1 MKKLLFLTFL
11 FTLFACSGGDDDN
24 SVSINP
30 DLVGAWETTIT
41 DGMSTAEQ
49 VFTLNA
55 NGTGSV
61 SNLWDDGETF
71 YSQLTW
77 SSTSTTITF
86 TTLEND
92 ETDSGEYQLS
102 NNNNTFTITTSEGD
116 VIIFTRI

>member
-1 MKKLLFLTFL
+1 MKKLLFLTFV
-11 FTLFACSGGDDDN
+11 FTLFSCSGGDDDN

-92 ETDSGEYQLS
+92 ETDSGEYQLL

>member
-1 MKKLLFLTFL
+1 MKKLLLLTFV

-102 NNNNTFTITTSEGD
+102 NNNNTCTITTSEDD

>member
-1 MKKLLFLTFL
+1 MKKLLFLTFV

>member
-1 MKKLLFLTFL
+1 MKKLLLLTFV

-24 SVSINP
+24 SVSINS

-55 NGTGSV
+55 DGTGSV

-71 YSQLTW
+71 DSQLTW
-77 SSTSTTITF
+77 FSTSTTITF

-116 VIIFTRI
+116 VIIYTRI